1 MKPRPVHAVLV
12 VLLAGAV
19 ALVLAEGRG
28 TREDPQAV
36 LRALRLAQGPLLPAA
51 LRAGASATSDPARY
65 PRERLH
71 ELIDGAAEAYLSR
84 GVEAAV
90 AATYGFAAGGA
101 TPLEVAAEVYR
112 FGNESAAAS
121 QLEAERPRAAS
132 PVAGLPAAV
141 SDGSVLLSVAGRD
154 LLKLTSLQP
163 SARGREA
170 LRALALAWHE
180 EMKP

>member
-19 ALVLAEGRG
+19 ALVLAEGRR

-36 LRALRLAQGPLLPAA
+36 LRALRLAQGPLLPPA
-51 LRAGASATSDPARY
+51 LRAGAASASDPARY

-71 ELIDGAAEAYLSR
+71 ELIDGAAEAYLAR
-84 GVEAAV
+84 GLVTSV
-90 AATYGFAAGGA
+90 AATYAFAAGGA
-101 TPLEVAAEVYR
+101 TPLEVAVEVHR
-112 FGNESAAAS
+112 FGNEASALA
-121 QLEAERPRAAS
+121 QLEAERPRAAAS
-132 PVAGLPAAV
+132 VAGLRAAA

-154 LLKLTSLQP
+154 LLKLTSLDP
-163 SARGREA
+163 SARGRDV

>member
-1 MKPRPVHAVLV
+1 MTPRPVHAVLV

-19 ALVLAEGRG
+19 ALVLAEGRR

-36 LRALRLAQGPLLPAA
+36 LKALRVAQGPLLPPA
-51 LRAGASATSDPARY
+51 LRAGAALASDPARY

-71 ELIDGAAEAYLSR
+71 ELIDGAAEAYLAR
-84 GVEAAV
+84 GFEACV
-90 AATYGFAAGGA
+90 AATYAFAAGGA
-101 TPLEVAAEVYR
+101 GPLEVAAEAHR
-112 FGNESAAAS
+112 FGNESSALS
-121 QLEAERPRAAS
+121 QLEAERPGAAS

-154 LLKLTSLQP
+154 LLKLTSLEA
-163 SARGREA
+163 STRGREA
-170 LRALALAWHE
+170 LRALALAWYE